1 MRYSSLILLPL
12 YLVSCNNIDSRF
24 EKKLSDHTGISFQNT
39 LSYTEDFNPYTYRN
53 FFNGGGVA
61 LGDINND
68 GLIDIYFTGN
78 IVDNAL
84 YLNKGNWKFDD
95 ITDFAGVS
103 CKDNWSTGATFVD
116 INQDG
121 LLDLYV
127 TKSGKPGGENRHN
140 ELFINNGD
148 LTFKESS
155 SEYGLDIEGLS
166 VHAAFFDYDGDLD
179 LDAYVLNNS
188 IRSVGSYDL
197 IEGQRNIPSQDGNQL
212 LENRNN
218 KFENVSSDKGI
229 FSSNIGFGLG
239 ITLSDFNGD
248 LWPDLFISND
258 FFEKDYLY
266 LNNNG
271 DGFSEE
277 SLTYFDALSMG
288 SMGADAADMDNDLIP
303 DLIVTEMLPET
314 LSRQKNKQVYE
325 SYDKFTLAGSK
336 GYHKQYPRNALQRN
350 LGNTFYEVGRQLGLS
365 ATEWSWA
372 ALLFD
377 MDNDGYK
384 DVYISNGIYKDL
396 LDRDYL
402 NYYANDEQIS
412 QILREGKEVIT
423 DLIDLMPSKA
433 VTNSVF
439 RNNGDFTFSD
449 KRLGWGLNQPSF
461 SNGSAYGDLDNDG
474 DLDLVV
480 NNVNSE
486 AFIFENH
493 SEVENHHFLS
503 VILRDNGPNK
513 FAIGA
518 KAIAYLTDG
527 NKIMIEQFPSRG
539 FQSSVPYRLHFGLGK
554 VNSLDSLEI
563 YWPDRKRSV
572 IRDIQIDQIL
582 EIDRDNLQSESVD
595 PKPTFIIKKT
605 EGQQLIDFK
614 HDENYYVDF
623 DSERL
628 LPHMFSNEGP
638 CIANYDLNN
647 DGIQDFYIGGAKGQT
662 GQLFL
667 SDTNGFKKVSKPFD
681 LHKESEDVE
690 AVFFDADNDGDQD
703 LYVASGGKAYS
714 TLSRT
719 LNDRFYRNESGKFI
733 YDSSAL
739 NFSKFFST
747 GAIAIGDAN
756 NDAFLAIL
764 IVERFNVDTYGIT
777 GARSFMINRG
787 NGSFEA
793 TYPPE
798 FQNIGM
804 ITDIEFTDL
813 NSDEKGDLIVV
824 GEWMPIL
831 AFLNNESSW
840 ESISESIGFEET
852 NGMWQSIET
861 SDLNGDG
868 VPDLV
873 LGNMGQNGLYKPNM
887 KLYLNDYDQ
896 NGKLEAIY
904 TYSID
909 NKDFPIHDRD
919 ELIKQLPDLKKKL
932 LYYEDY
938 ANQSIKDIFN
948 ETQISSSQVL
958 EIKETRSL
966 LFMSDSPL
974 SYSKKLL
981 PEEIQYSSVHAINI
995 FDINQD
1001 GLNDLILGGNQY
1013 LVKPQYGAFDASK
1026 GWILY
1031 GDDNS
1036 KTKFDKLLPLNIYGE
1051 IRDFTIV
1058 PSLKSSDSLLLVTG
1072 ISNSKII
1079 TKYVK

>member
-1 MRYSSLILLPL
+1 MRYRSLILLTL
-12 YLVSCNNIDSRF
+12 CLVSCNNIDSRF

-503 VILRDNGPNK
+503 VILRDSGPNK

-747 GAIAIGDAN
+747 GAIAIGDAD
-756 NDAFLAIL
+756 NDGLLDIFIG
-764 IVERFNVDTYGIT
+764 ERFNVDTYGIP
-777 GARSFMINRG
+777 GSISLMINRG

-1051 IRDFTIV
+1051 IRDFNIV
-1058 PSLKSSDSLLLVTG
+1058 PSLKSSDSLILVTG

>member
-1 MRYSSLILLPL
+1 MLTLC
-12 YLVSCNNIDSRF
+12 LVSCNNIDSRF
-24 EKKLSDHTGISFQNT
+24 EKKLSDHTGISFNNL

-155 SEYGLDIEGLS
+155 SQYGLDIEGLS

-756 NDAFLAIL
+756 NDALLDIFIG
-764 IVERFNVDTYGIT
+764 ERFNVDTYGIP
-777 GARSFMINRG
+777 GSISLMINRG

-1001 GLNDLILGGNQY
+1001 GFNDLILGGNQY

>member
-1 MRYSSLILLPL
+1 MRYRSLILLTL

-24 EKKLSDHTGISFQNT
+24 EKKLSDYTGISFNNL

-433 VTNSVF
+433 VINSVF

-503 VILRDNGPNK
+503 VILRDSGPNK

-756 NDAFLAIL
+756 NDALLDIFIG
-764 IVERFNVDTYGIT
+764 ERFNVDTYGIP
-777 GARSFMINRG
+777 GSISLMINRG

-1051 IRDFTIV
+1051 IRDFNIV
-1058 PSLKSSDSLLLVTG
+1058 PSLKSSDSLLLITG
-1072 ISNSKII
+1072 ISNSKIV

>member
-1 MRYSSLILLPL
+1 MLTL

-24 EKKLSDHTGISFQNT
+24 EKKLSDYTGISFNNL

-756 NDAFLAIL
+756 NDGLLDIFIG
-764 IVERFNVDTYGIT
+764 ERFNVDTYGIP
-777 GARSFMINRG
+777 GSISLMINRG

>member
-1 MRYSSLILLPL
+1 MLTL

-24 EKKLSDHTGISFQNT
+24 EKKLSDHTGISFNNL

-756 NDAFLAIL
+756 NDALLDIFIG
-764 IVERFNVDTYGIT
+764 ERFNVDTYGIP
-777 GARSFMINRG
+777 GSISLMINRG

>member
-1 MRYSSLILLPL
+1 MRNSSLILLSF

-24 EKKLSDHTGISFQNT
+24 EKKISDHTGISFQNT

-95 ITDFAGVS
+95 ITDFAGVA

-116 INQDG
+116 VNQDG

-218 KFENVSSDKGI
+218 KFENVSSGKGI

-271 DGFSEE
+271 NGFSEE

-412 QILREGKEVIT
+412 QILRSGKEVIT

-433 VTNSVF
+433 VTNAVF

-449 KRLGWGLNQPSF
+449 KRLDWGLDQPSF

-486 AFIFENH
+486 AFVFENH
-493 SEVENHHFLS
+493 SEVENNHFLS
-503 VILRDNGPNK
+503 VILKDRGPNK

-518 KAIAYLTDG
+518 KAIAYLKDG
-527 NKIMIEQFPSRG
+527 NKIMVEQFPSRG
-539 FQSSVPYRLHFGLGK
+539 FQSSIPYRLHFGLGK
-554 VNSLDSLEI
+554 INSLDSLEI

-572 IRDIQIDQIL
+572 IKDIQVDQIL
-582 EIDRDNLQSESVD
+582 EIYRDNLESEAVD
-595 PKPTFIIKKT
+595 PKPTFITKKT
-605 EGQQLIDFK
+605 EGKQLIDFK
-614 HDENYYVDF
+614 HEENYYVDF

-647 DGIQDFYIGGAKGQT
+647 DDIQDFYIGGAKGQT

-667 SDTNGFKKVSKPFD
+667 SDKDGFKNVSKPFD

-690 AVFFDADNDGDQD
+690 AIFFDADNDGDQD

-719 LNDRFYRNESGKFI
+719 LNDRFYRNESGKFV
-733 YDSSAL
+733 YDPSAL

-756 NDAFLAIL
+756 NDGLLDIFIG
-764 IVERFNVDTYGIT
+764 ERFNVDTYGIP
-777 GARSFMINRG
+777 GSISLMINKG
-787 NGSFEA
+787 DGSFEA
-793 TYPPE
+793 TYPSE
-798 FQNIGM
+798 LQNIGM
-804 ITDIEFTDL
+804 ITDIEFIDL

-831 AFLNNESSW
+831 VFLNNESGW
-840 ESISESIGFEET
+840 DPISESIGFKET

-896 NGKLEAIY
+896 NGKIEAIY

-909 NKDFPIHDRD
+909 KKDFPIHYRD

-1031 GDDNS
+1031 GNNNS
-1036 KTKFDKLLPLNIYGE
+1036 KTKFDKLMPLNIYGE
-1051 IRDFTIV
+1051 IRDFSIV
-1058 PSLKSSDSLLLVTG
+1058 PSLKSSDSLLLITG
-1072 ISNSKII
+1072 ISNSKIV

>member
-1 MRYSSLILLPL
+1 MLTLC
-12 YLVSCNNIDSRF
+12 LVSCNNIDSRF
-24 EKKLSDHTGISFQNT
+24 EKKLSDHTGISFNNL

-503 VILRDNGPNK
+503 VILRDSGPNK

-756 NDAFLAIL
+756 NDGLLDIFIG
-764 IVERFNVDTYGIT
+764 ERFNVDTYGIP
-777 GARSFMINRG
+777 GSISLMINRG

-840 ESISESIGFEET
+840 ESISESIGLEET
-852 NGMWQSIET
+852 DGMWQSIET

-1051 IRDFTIV
+1051 IRDFNIV
-1058 PSLKSSDSLLLVTG
+1058 PSLKSSDSLILVTG

>member
-1 MRYSSLILLPL
+1 MRNSSLILLSF

-554 VNSLDSLEI
+554 INSLDSLEI

-595 PKPTFIIKKT
+595 PKPTFIIKKI

-667 SDTNGFKKVSKPFD
+667 SDINGFKKVSKPFD

-756 NDAFLAIL
+756 NDALLDIFIG
-764 IVERFNVDTYGIT
+764 ERFNVDTYGIP
-777 GARSFMINRG
+777 GSISLMINRG

>member
-503 VILRDNGPNK
+503 VILRDSGPNK

-667 SDTNGFKKVSKPFD
+667 SDINGFKKVSKPFD

-756 NDAFLAIL
+756 NDRLLDIFIG
-764 IVERFNVDTYGIT
+764 ERFNVDTYGIP
-777 GARSFMINRG
+777 GSISLMINRG

-1051 IRDFTIV
+1051 IRDFNIV

>member
-1 MRYSSLILLPL
+1 MRYRSLILLTL
-12 YLVSCNNIDSRF
+12 CLVSCNNIDSRF
-24 EKKLSDHTGISFQNT
+24 EKKLSDHTGISFNNL

-503 VILRDNGPNK
+503 VILRDSGPNK

-756 NDAFLAIL
+756 NDALLDIFIG
-764 IVERFNVDTYGIT
+764 ERFNVDTYGIP
-777 GARSFMINRG
+777 GSISLMINRG

>member
-1 MRYSSLILLPL
+1 MLTLC
-12 YLVSCNNIDSRF
+12 LVSCNNIDSRF
-24 EKKLSDHTGISFQNT
+24 EKKLSDYTGISFNNL

-433 VTNSVF
+433 VINSVF

-503 VILRDNGPNK
+503 VILRDSGPNK

-756 NDAFLAIL
+756 NDALLDIFIG
-764 IVERFNVDTYGIT
+764 ERFNVDTYGIP
-777 GARSFMINRG
+777 GSISLMINRG

>member
-12 YLVSCNNIDSRF
+12 YLVSCTNINSRF

-503 VILRDNGPNK
+503 VILRDSGPNK

-554 VNSLDSLEI
+554 INSLDSLEI

-572 IRDIQIDQIL
+572 IKDIQIDQIL

-756 NDAFLAIL
+756 NDGLLDIFIG
-764 IVERFNVDTYGIT
+764 ERFNVDTYGIP
-777 GARSFMINRG
+777 GSISLMINKG
-787 NGSFEA
+787 NGSFEV
-793 TYPPE
+793 TYPSE

-804 ITDIEFTDL
+804 ITDIEFIDL

-852 NGMWQSIET
+852 DGMWQSIET

>member
-1 MRYSSLILLPL
+1 MLPL
-12 YLVSCNNIDSRF
+12 YLVSCTNIDSRF

-84 YLNKGNWKFDD
+84 YLNKGNWQFDD
-95 ITDFAGVS
+95 ITDIAGVS

-503 VILRDNGPNK
+503 VILRDSGPNK

-554 VNSLDSLEI
+554 INSLDSLEI

-572 IRDIQIDQIL
+572 IKDIQIDQIL

-756 NDAFLAIL
+756 NDALLDIFIG
-764 IVERFNVDTYGIT
+764 ERFNVDTYGIP
-777 GARSFMINRG
+777 GSISLMINRG

-852 NGMWQSIET
+852 DGMWQSIET

>member
-1 MRYSSLILLPL
+1 MLAIC
-12 YLVSCNNIDSRF
+12 LVSCNNIDSRF

-503 VILRDNGPNK
+503 VILRDSGPNK

-756 NDAFLAIL
+756 NDGLLDIFIG
-764 IVERFNVDTYGIT
+764 ERFNVDTYGIP
-777 GARSFMINRG
+777 GSISLMINRG

-852 NGMWQSIET
+852 DGMWQSIET

-1051 IRDFTIV
+1051 IRDFNIV

>member
-433 VTNSVF
+433 VINSVF

-756 NDAFLAIL
+756 NDGLLDIFIG
-764 IVERFNVDTYGIT
+764 ERFNVDTYGIP
-777 GARSFMINRG
+777 GSISLMINRG
-787 NGSFEA
+787 NGNFEA

>member
-1 MRYSSLILLPL
+1 MLTLC
-12 YLVSCNNIDSRF
+12 LVSCNNIDSRF
-24 EKKLSDHTGISFQNT
+24 EKKLSDHTGISFNNL

-756 NDAFLAIL
+756 NDALLDIFIG
-764 IVERFNVDTYGIT
+764 ERFNVDTYGIP
-777 GARSFMINRG
+777 GSISLMINRG

>member
-12 YLVSCNNIDSRF
+12 YLVSCNNIESRF

-554 VNSLDSLEI
+554 INSLDSLEI

-756 NDAFLAIL
+756 NDALLDIFIG
-764 IVERFNVDTYGIT
+764 ERFNVDTYGIP
-777 GARSFMINRG
+777 GSISLMINKG

-793 TYPPE
+793 TYPSE

>member
-84 YLNKGNWKFDD
+84 YLNKGNWQFDD
-95 ITDFAGVS
+95 ITDIAGVS

-756 NDAFLAIL
+756 NDALLDIFIG
-764 IVERFNVDTYGIT
+764 ERFNVDTYGIP
-777 GARSFMINRG
+777 GSISLMINRG

>member
-503 VILRDNGPNK
+503 VILRDSGPNK

-554 VNSLDSLEI
+554 INSLDSLEI

-747 GAIAIGDAN
+747 GAISIGDAN
-756 NDAFLAIL
+756 NDGLLDIFIG
-764 IVERFNVDTYGIT
+764 ERFNVDTYGIP
-777 GARSFMINRG
+777 GSISLMINRG

>member
-155 SEYGLDIEGLS
+155 SQYGLDIEGLS

-384 DVYISNGIYKDL
+384 DVFISNGIYKDL

-554 VNSLDSLEI
+554 INSLDSLEI

-572 IRDIQIDQIL
+572 IKDIQIDQIL

-756 NDAFLAIL
+756 NDALLDIFIG
-764 IVERFNVDTYGIT
+764 ERFNVDTYGIP
-777 GARSFMINRG
+777 GSISLMINKG

-793 TYPPE
+793 TYPSE

>member
-1 MRYSSLILLPL
+1 MRYRSLILLTL
-12 YLVSCNNIDSRF
+12 FLVSCNNIDSRF
-24 EKKLSDHTGISFQNT
+24 EKKLSDHTGISFNNL

-503 VILRDNGPNK
+503 VILRDSGPNK

-756 NDAFLAIL
+756 NDALLDIFIG
-764 IVERFNVDTYGIT
+764 ERFNVDTYGIP
-777 GARSFMINRG
+777 GSISLMINRG
-787 NGSFEA
+787 NGNFEA

-948 ETQISSSQVL
+948 EAQISSSQVS

-1079 TKYVK
+1079 TKYDK

>member
-503 VILRDNGPNK
+503 VILKDSGPNK

-667 SDTNGFKKVSKPFD
+667 SDINGFKKVSKPFD

-756 NDAFLAIL
+756 NDGLLDIFIG
-764 IVERFNVDTYGIT
+764 ERFNVDTYGIP
-777 GARSFMINRG
+777 GSISLMINRG

-948 ETQISSSQVL
+948 ETQIYSSQVL
-958 EIKETRSL
+958 ELKETRSL

>member
-12 YLVSCNNIDSRF
+12 YLVSCTNIDSRF

-84 YLNKGNWKFDD
+84 YLNKGNWQFDD
-95 ITDFAGVS
+95 ITDIAGVS

-503 VILRDNGPNK
+503 VILRDSGPNK

-756 NDAFLAIL
+756 NDALLDIFIG
-764 IVERFNVDTYGIT
+764 ERFNVDTYGIP
-777 GARSFMINRG
+777 GSISLMINRG

-804 ITDIEFTDL
+804 ITDIEFIDL

-852 NGMWQSIET
+852 DGMWQSIET

-958 EIKETRSL
+958 ELKETRSL

>member
-84 YLNKGNWKFDD
+84 YLNKGNWQFDD
-95 ITDFAGVS
+95 ITDIAGVS

-218 KFENVSSDKGI
+218 NFENVSSDKGI

-412 QILREGKEVIT
+412 QILREGKKVIT

-503 VILRDNGPNK
+503 VILKDSGPNK

-554 VNSLDSLEI
+554 INSLDSLEI

-756 NDAFLAIL
+756 NDRLLDIFIG
-764 IVERFNVDTYGIT
+764 ERVNVDTYGIP
-777 GARSFMINRG
+777 GSISLMINRG

-852 NGMWQSIET
+852 NGIWQSIET

-981 PEEIQYSSVHAINI
+981 PEEIQYSSVHAITI

>member
-1 MRYSSLILLPL
+1 MRYRSLILLTL
-12 YLVSCNNIDSRF
+12 CLVSCNNIDSRF
-24 EKKLSDHTGISFQNT
+24 EKKLSDHTGISFNNL

-503 VILRDNGPNK
+503 VILRDSGPNK

-756 NDAFLAIL
+756 NDGLLDIFIG
-764 IVERFNVDTYGIT
+764 ERFNVDTYGIP
-777 GARSFMINRG
+777 GSISLMINRG

-840 ESISESIGFEET
+840 ESISESIGLEET
-852 NGMWQSIET
+852 DGMWQSIET

-1051 IRDFTIV
+1051 IRDFNIV
-1058 PSLKSSDSLLLVTG
+1058 PSLKSSDSLILVTG

>member
-756 NDAFLAIL
+756 NDALLDIFIG
-764 IVERFNVDTYGIT
+764 ERFNVDTYGIP
-777 GARSFMINRG
+777 GSISLMINRG

-948 ETQISSSQVL
+948 EAQISSSQVS

>member
-1 MRYSSLILLPL
+1 MLTL

-24 EKKLSDHTGISFQNT
+24 EKKLSDYTGISFNNL

-756 NDAFLAIL
+756 NDALLDIFIG
-764 IVERFNVDTYGIT
+764 ERFNVDTYGIP
-777 GARSFMINRG
+777 GSISLMINRG

>member
-12 YLVSCNNIDSRF
+12 YLVSCTNIDSRF

-39 LSYTEDFNPYTYRN
+39 LSYTEDFKPYTYRN

-433 VTNSVF
+433 VINSVF

-554 VNSLDSLEI
+554 INSLDSLEI

-756 NDAFLAIL
+756 NDALLDIFIG
-764 IVERFNVDTYGIT
+764 ERFNVDTYGIP
-777 GARSFMINRG
+777 GSISLMINRG
-787 NGSFEA
+787 NGNFEA

-1031 GDDNS
+1031 GDNNS

>member
-1 MRYSSLILLPL
+1 MRYRSLILLTL
-12 YLVSCNNIDSRF
+12 CLVSCNNIDSRF
-24 EKKLSDHTGISFQNT
+24 EKKLSDHTGISFNNL

-503 VILRDNGPNK
+503 VILRDSGPNK

-554 VNSLDSLEI
+554 INSLDSLEI

-756 NDAFLAIL
+756 NDALLDIFIG
-764 IVERFNVDTYGIT
+764 ERFNVDTYGIP
-777 GARSFMINRG
+777 GSISLMINRG

>member
-503 VILRDNGPNK
+503 VILRDSGPNK

-756 NDAFLAIL
+756 NDALLDIFIG
-764 IVERFNVDTYGIT
+764 ERFNVDTYGIP
-777 GARSFMINRG
+777 GSISLMINRG

-1051 IRDFTIV
+1051 IRDFNIV

>member
-503 VILRDNGPNK
+503 VILRDSGPNK

-756 NDAFLAIL
+756 NDALLDIFIG
-764 IVERFNVDTYGIT
+764 ERFNVDTYGIP
-777 GARSFMINRG
+777 GSISLMINRG

-852 NGMWQSIET
+852 DGMWQSIET

>member
-1 MRYSSLILLPL
+1 LLTL
-12 YLVSCNNIDSRF
+12 CLVSCNNIDSRF
-24 EKKLSDHTGISFQNT
+24 EKKLSDHTGISFNNL

-503 VILRDNGPNK
+503 VILRDSGPNK

-756 NDAFLAIL
+756 NDGLLDIFIG
-764 IVERFNVDTYGIT
+764 ERFNVDTYGIP
-777 GARSFMINRG
+777 GSISLMINRG

-840 ESISESIGFEET
+840 ESISESIGLEET
-852 NGMWQSIET
+852 DGMWQSIET

-1051 IRDFTIV
+1051 IRDFNIV
-1058 PSLKSSDSLLLVTG
+1058 PSLKSSDSLILVTG

>member
-1 MRYSSLILLPL
+1 MLTLC
-12 YLVSCNNIDSRF
+12 LVSCNNIDSRF
-24 EKKLSDHTGISFQNT
+24 EKKLSDHTGISFNNL

-503 VILRDNGPNK
+503 VILRDSGPNK

-756 NDAFLAIL
+756 NDGLLDIFIG
-764 IVERFNVDTYGIT
+764 ERFNVDTYGIP
-777 GARSFMINRG
+777 GSISLMINRG

-840 ESISESIGFEET
+840 ESISESIGLEET
-852 NGMWQSIET
+852 DGMWQSIET

>member
-24 EKKLSDHTGISFQNT
+24 EKKLSDHTGISFNNS

-271 DGFSEE
+271 NGFSEE

-554 VNSLDSLEI
+554 INSLDSLEI

-756 NDAFLAIL
+756 NDALLDIFIG
-764 IVERFNVDTYGIT
+764 ERFNVDTYGIP
-777 GARSFMINRG
+777 GSISLMINRG

>member
-1 MRYSSLILLPL
+1 MLTLC
-12 YLVSCNNIDSRF
+12 LVSCNNFDSRF

-61 LGDINND
+61 LGDIKND

-412 QILREGKEVIT
+412 QILREGKKVIT

-503 VILRDNGPNK
+503 VILRDSGPNK

-554 VNSLDSLEI
+554 INSLDSLEI

-667 SDTNGFKKVSKPFD
+667 SDINGFKKVSKPFD

-756 NDAFLAIL
+756 NDALLDIFIG
-764 IVERFNVDTYGIT
+764 ERFNVDTYGIP
-777 GARSFMINRG
+777 GSISLMINRG

>member
-503 VILRDNGPNK
+503 VILKDSGPNK

-554 VNSLDSLEI
+554 INSLDSLEI

-572 IRDIQIDQIL
+572 IKDIQIDQIL

-690 AVFFDADNDGDQD
+690 AVFFDADSDGDQD

-756 NDAFLAIL
+756 NDALLDIFIG
-764 IVERFNVDTYGIT
+764 ERFNVDTYGIP
-777 GARSFMINRG
+777 GSISLMINRG

-948 ETQISSSQVL
+948 EAQISSSQVS